1 MTNRN
6 RIRLIRA
13 ISLII
18 AAILINGCAAG
29 GVVTLDETGGQ
40 TLPQAVTTE
49 YLLSTAGFQLLP
61 VNDETPKRQ
70 ALYNN
75 IPPGKLVW
83 YSRNGEVYH
92 AYVDFRTR
100 TLYVGDEAAYQ
111 RYLSLARGRQVCER
125 VPGTSHVAFWGCM
138 QEYQE
143 RGPGR

>member
-6 RIRLIRA
+6 RTRLIKA
-13 ISLII
+13 VSLIL
-18 AAILINGCAAG
+18 AAILINGCAG
-29 GVVTLDETGGQ
+29 PGVTLDETGGQ

-92 AYVDFRTR
+92 AYVDSGTR
-100 TLYVGDEAAYQ
+100 VLYIGDELAYQ
-111 RYLSLARGRQVCER
+111 RYLSLAKGRQLCQRE
-125 VPGTSHVAFWGCM
+125 PGTSHVAFWGCM